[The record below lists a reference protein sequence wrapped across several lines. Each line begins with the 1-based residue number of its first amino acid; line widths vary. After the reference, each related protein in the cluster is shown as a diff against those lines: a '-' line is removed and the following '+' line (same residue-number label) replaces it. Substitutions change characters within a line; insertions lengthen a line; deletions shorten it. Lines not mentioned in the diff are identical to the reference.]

1 MKTNIGMEKE
11 VVVNAPDEIG
21 VMSRVSSVLAQ
32 AQINIKAL
40 CAYAVDND
48 AHVRLITEDN
58 KKAVNAL
65 KKAGFKTT
73 EHEVM
78 RCEVS
83 PHILHTEIGG
93 LLNGFEVENNYWCA
107 AAHSGEHAV
116 MYFPLK
122 GTVHPSNARIS

>member
-11 VVVNAPDEIG
+11 VVVNTKDRIG
-21 VMSRVSSVLAQ
+21 VMSRVSSALAQ
-32 AQINIKAL
+32 AKINIRAL
-40 CAYAVDND
+40 CAYAVDGD

-58 KKAVNAL
+58 KKAADAL

-73 EHEVM
+73 EHDVM
-78 RCEVS
+78 RCEIS

-122 GTVHPSNARIS
+122 GTVHSTSARIS